1 MKAATNQIPVENK
14 DESLE
19 NTFEKGRKADNLWAA
34 IRRNKAQIDALT
46 QQVSTLR
53 RDYNRLNSK
62 YYREEAKLQPQEEN
76 TGGYSIPREIAA
88 IIGEVH

>member
-1 MKAATNQIPVENK
+1 MLWIMKAAPTIIPEEKSEEVVKNTQTNPV
-14 DESLE
+14 
-19 NTFEKGRKADNLWAA
+19 KGDNLWAA

-62 YYREEAKLQPQEEN
+62 YYREENKVQPDQKPVSDIDKLLKS
-76 TGGYSIPREIAA
+76 GLFS
-88 IIGEVH
+88 